1 MTYLIIIL
9 SIILLIVI
17 IGYIRDSRIVK
28 KRELEIKALEEERD
42 EVVRKTE
49 ELILSASKKIIN
61 KLKGS

>member
-1 MTYLIIIL
+1 MIYLIIAL

-49 ELILSASKKIIN
+49 DLILSASEKILN
-61 KLKGS
+61 KLKDS